1 MTAARLHKPSLD
13 VDTRTAGGRLWR
25 RMRLT
30 PHPRRVFATLAAV
43 ALVLASIAAAFQR
56 APAHAAGFV
65 DPVLGLVSVCASD
78 GSSKV
83 PQHGGGGQQ
92 PHLLD
97 HCPLCTLL
105 TPIALPGAGL
115 PEAAVVF
122 AIGILPVLSPQGAQ
136 TLADHLGPGGI
147 RSRAPPL
154 RA

>member
-1 MTAARLHKPSLD
+1 VTAARLHKAPLA

-56 APAHAAGFV
+56 SPAHAAGFV

-78 GSSKV
+78 GSSTV
-83 PQHGGGGQQ
+83 PQDGGGQQ

-115 PEAAVVF
+115 PETAIVF
-122 AIGILPVLSPQGAQ
+122 AIGHLPALSPRGAQ